1 MVKPWYREL
10 NIMNRVL
17 NKDFVLK
24 SCTNSP
30 LIAFSDVFHPACCM
44 QKYPGIG
51 AEDLPPDPSVCMIG
65 MSKSPVLPAKENLMR
80 SSKAC

>member
-17 NKDFVLK
+17 NKDFD
-24 SCTNSP
+24 SESYRNSS

-44 QKYPGIG
+44 QNYPGMG
-51 AEDLPPDPSVCMIG
+51 AKGLPADPSDCMTC
-65 MSKSPVLPAKENLMR
+65 MHQKSRASRKGE
-80 SSKAC
+80 SDEEQ